1 LLPVVLPLPDAPPE
15 GDVGAGV
22 VFFGW
27 LEVLPLAEPLALP
40 DGLLEGLVDVVPPLP
55 AGRFW
60 SRSQPD
66 NSVPASAKAK
76 AIERIRFMSVAPFQ
90 PLK

>member
-1 LLPVVLPLPDAPPE
+1 MVLPLPDVPLE

-22 VFFGW
+22 VFFCGVV
-27 LEVLPLAEPLALP
+27 VLPLDEPLALP
-40 DGLLEGLVDVVPPLP
+40 DGLLEGLVDDVPPLP
-55 AGRFW
+55 AGRFA

-66 NSVPASAKAK
+66 NSDPASARAK
-76 AIERIRFMSVAPFQ
+76 AIGRIRFMVVAPFE